1 MTKFGL
7 QIPNFSFGG
16 DASQIFETVA
26 ELAQTAEQT
35 GFDSVWVMDHF
46 YQLPP
51 LGGPDQPM
59 LESYTI
65 LGALG
70 ARTER
75 VKLGA
80 LVGGVTYRNPAL
92 VAKAATTL
100 DVITKGRAIC
110 GLGAAWFDV
119 EHAGLGFDFP
129 PAGER
134 LSRLEEAVQICRA
147 MFTEE
152 SPSFEGKYYS
162 ITNARNVP
170 RPIRPE
176 GIPIMVGGGGEKRT
190 LRTVARYADMCN
202 LFGDAETLR
211 HKFDVLRTHCED
223 AGRPYEAITR
233 SRLATMV
240 LTEDSAQTDA
250 TNQML
255 ASLPASRASAA
266 FNVGTEKEILSQ
278 IDELEE
284 AGVQYFIFNMPLSSV
299 EMVRRAGELLHSR

>member
-16 DASQIFETVA
+16 PDSEIFDKVV

-51 LGGPDQPM
+51 LGGPDMPM

-80 LVGGVTYRNPAL
+80 LVGGVTYRNPAH

-100 DVITKGRAIC
+100 DVITGGRAIC

-119 EHAGLGFDFP
+119 EHEGLGWDFP

-134 LSRLEEAVQICRA
+134 LSRLEEAVQICKA

-152 SPSFEGKYYS
+152 SPSFDGKYYR
-162 ITNARNVP
+162 IKNARNVP
-170 RPIRPE
+170 RPIQSG

-211 HKFDVLRTHCED
+211 HKFDVLRGHCED
-223 AGRPYEAITR
+223 AGRPYEEITR

-240 LTEDSAQTDA
+240 LTETSEEGIALRENLDKVVERRSGSFTI
-250 TNQML
+250 
-255 ASLPASRASAA
+255 
-266 FNVGTEKEILSQ
+266 GTEKEILAQ
-278 IDELEE
+278 IEDLE
-284 AGVQYFIFNMPLSSV
+284 AVGVQYFIFNMPLSSA
-299 EMVRRAGELLHSR
+299 EMVRRAGEMLHAR

>member
-211 HKFDVLRTHCED
+211 HKFDVLRKHCEE

>member
-16 DASQIFETVA
+16 PDSEIFEKVT
-26 ELAQTAEQT
+26 ELALAAEQT

-51 LGGPDQPM
+51 LGGPDMPM
-59 LESYTI
+59 LESYTT

-70 ARTER
+70 ARTKR
-75 VKLGA
+75 VRLGA

-100 DVITKGRAIC
+100 DVITGGRAIC
-110 GLGAAWFDV
+110 GLGGAWFDV
-119 EHAGLGFDFP
+119 EHEGLGFEFP
-129 PAGER
+129 PVGER

-152 SPSFEGKYYS
+152 SASFDGKYY
-162 ITNARNVP
+162 TLKKARNVP
-170 RPIRPE
+170 RPIQSK

-211 HKFDVLRTHCED
+211 HKFDVLRQHCED
-223 AGRPYEAITR
+223 AGRPYSEITR

-240 LTEDSAQTDA
+240 LTDDAAQTDA

-255 ASLPASRASAA
+255 AALPASRASAA

-284 AGVQYFIFNMPLSSV
+284 AGVEYFIFNMPLSSV
-299 EMVRRAGELLHSR
+299 EMVSRAGELLHSR

>member
-16 DASQIFETVA
+16 PDSEIFDKVV

-51 LGGPDQPM
+51 LGGPDMPM

-80 LVGGVTYRNPAL
+80 LVGGVTYRNPAH

-100 DVITKGRAIC
+100 DVITGGRAIC

-119 EHAGLGFDFP
+119 EHEGLGWDFP
-129 PAGER
+129 PAPER
-134 LSRLEEAVQICRA
+134 LSRLDEAVQICKA

-152 SPSFEGKYYS
+152 SPSFDGKYYQ
-162 ITNARNVP
+162 IKNARNVP
-170 RPIRPE
+170 RPIRSG

-202 LFGDAETLR
+202 LFGDAETLH
-211 HKFDVLRTHCED
+211 HKFDVLRRHCED
-223 AGRPYEAITR
+223 AGRPYEEITR

-240 LTEDSAQTDA
+240 LTDSAEQTEA
-250 TNQML
+250 TNKML

-266 FNVGTEKEILSQ
+266 FNVGSEKEILTQ
-278 IDELEE
+278 IDELEA
-284 AGVQYFIFNMPLSSV
+284 AGVQYFIFNMPLSSA
-299 EMVRRAGELLHSR
+299 EMVRRAGEMLHGR

>member
-16 DASQIFETVA
+16 PDSEIFDKVV

-51 LGGPDQPM
+51 LGGPDMPM

-80 LVGGVTYRNPAL
+80 LVGGVTYRNPAH

-100 DVITKGRAIC
+100 DVITGGRAIC

-119 EHAGLGFDFP
+119 EHKGLGWDFP

-134 LSRLEEAVQICRA
+134 LSRLDEAVQICKA

-152 SPSFEGKYYS
+152 SPSFDGKYYQ
-162 ITNARNVP
+162 IKNARNVP
-170 RPIRPE
+170 RPIQSG

-202 LFGDAETLR
+202 LFGDAETLH
-211 HKFDVLRTHCED
+211 HKFDVLRRHCED
-223 AGRPYEAITR
+223 AGRPYEEITR

-240 LTEDSAQTDA
+240 LTDSAEQTEA
-250 TNQML
+250 TNKML

-266 FNVGTEKEILSQ
+266 FNVGSEKEILTQ
-278 IDELEE
+278 IDELEA
-284 AGVQYFIFNMPLSSV
+284 AGVQYFIFNMPLSSA
-299 EMVRRAGELLHSR
+299 EMVRRAGEMLHGR

>member
-16 DASQIFETVA
+16 PDSEIFDKVV

-51 LGGPDQPM
+51 LGGPDMPM

-80 LVGGVTYRNPAL
+80 LVGGVTYRNPAH

-100 DVITKGRAIC
+100 DVITGGRAIC

-119 EHAGLGFDFP
+119 EHEGLGWDFP

-134 LSRLEEAVQICRA
+134 LSRLEEAVQICKA

-152 SPSFEGKYYS
+152 SPSFDGKYYQ
-162 ITNARNVP
+162 IKNARNVP
-170 RPIRPE
+170 RPIQSG

-211 HKFDVLRTHCED
+211 HKFDVLRRHCED
-223 AGRPYEAITR
+223 AGRPYEEITR

-240 LTEDSAQTDA
+240 ITDSAEQTDA

-266 FNVGTEKEILSQ
+266 FNVGSEKEILTQ
-278 IDELEE
+278 IDELEA
-284 AGVQYFIFNMPLSSV
+284 AGVQYFIFNMPLSSA
-299 EMVRRAGELLHSR
+299 EMVRRAGEMLHAR